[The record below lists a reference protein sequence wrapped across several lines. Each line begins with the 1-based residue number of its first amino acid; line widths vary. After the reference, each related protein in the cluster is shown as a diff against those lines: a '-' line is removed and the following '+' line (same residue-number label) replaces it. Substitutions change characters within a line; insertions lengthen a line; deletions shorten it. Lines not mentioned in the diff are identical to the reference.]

1 MIYTCKIYQAK
12 TNKLQAEI
20 HKSIITAKYF
30 NIPLS
35 EKDRPSW
42 QYKEISRIWT
52 NTIKSYQIWNVH
64 RTDYISE
71 ADVIQTIYLKCNAIN
86 WECIKRI
93 TLVLQRK

>member
-35 EKDRPSW
+35 EKDRPS
-42 QYKEISRIWT
+42 
-52 NTIKSYQIWNVH
+52 
-64 RTDYISE
+64 
-71 ADVIQTIYLKCNAIN
+71 
-86 WECIKRI
+86 
-93 TLVLQRK
+93 